1 MLLCFFLRAE
11 ESKKLCRAQ
20 SLRFVKASK
29 PERGDG
35 GLATLL
41 QILSGER
48 KKMNKKGGLQDIT
61 LQQLEFWWNSRRI
74 LEEFSSNYGRI
85 RWFFEQELNQ
95 INLLS
100 LLLIRNP
107 FFQDL

>member
-41 QILSGER
+41 QILSGDR
-48 KKMNKKGGLQDIT
+48 KKMNKEGGCDPA
-61 LQQLEFWWNSRRI
+61 
-74 LEEFSSNYGRI
+74 GRYPAKKVC
-85 RWFFEQELNQ
+85 RT
-95 INLLS
+95 
-100 LLLIRNP
+100 
-107 FFQDL
+107 